1 MQLFLDFLPVVAFFV
16 AYQIGGIYVATGTL
30 MAAMVLLCAVTWLR
44 TRNIGGMLLAS
55 TILALVAGGVT
66 IALHNPTFV
75 KWKLTLL
82 DGIFAVAFF
91 VAPYVSDKT
100 LVERVMGASIK
111 LEPRH
116 WRTLNWMWIGFF
128 VFTASLNVYVLYNFS
143 EAAWVKFKFYGTMG
157 LTLVFVVL
165 QAIWLAN
172 KMPREPEATPVPA
185 ENQPSDQPNDQP
197 NNQQIN
203 GS

>member
-30 MAAMVLLCAVTWLR
+30 MVAMVLLCAITWLR
-44 TRNIGGMLLAS
+44 TRKVGGMLLAS

-82 DGIFAVAFF
+82 DGLFALAFF
-91 VAPYVSDKT
+91 VAPYVSDRT

-111 LEPRH
+111 LEPRQ
-116 WRTLNWMWIGFF
+116 WRVLNWMWIGFF

-172 KMPREPEATPVPA
+172 KLPKETEPTAIPA
-185 ENQPSDQPNDQP
+185 DAQSSGEPDSQPI
-197 NNQQIN
+197 NQQIN